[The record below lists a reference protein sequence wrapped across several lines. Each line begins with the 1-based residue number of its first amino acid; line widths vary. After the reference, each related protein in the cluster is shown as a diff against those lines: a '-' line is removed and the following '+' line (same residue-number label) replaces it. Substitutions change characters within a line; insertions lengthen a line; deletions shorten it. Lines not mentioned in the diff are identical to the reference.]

1 MVAAKVATIG
11 TEHPVER
18 LFQEVADADTSEIDR
33 LAVRTSFGEEAEE
46 CAEHCISHPP
56 LFCLPRRGLRR
67 LSWPEVST
75 GDSEPGASRR
85 LDGRPRWQPSVRP
98 GF

>member
-1 MVAAKVATIG
+1 MAAEVATIG
-11 TEHPVER
+11 VQHPVER
-18 LFQEVADADTSEIDR
+18 MFQEVADADASEIDG

-46 CAEHCISHPP
+46 CAEHCISPLP
-56 LFCLPRRGLRR
+56 LFCLPSRGLRR
-67 LSWPEVST
+67 LSWPEAST
-75 GDSEPGASRR
+75 GDYEPGASRR